1 MTAYNPEL
9 TTWKRIKQQ
18 SPGTVT
24 FRNQNVGRKI
34 IGLLGGYH

>member
-9 TTWKRIKQQ
+9 TTWKRIKQ